1 MFICTQFLY
10 RYNTSNNNSKMY
22 DLLELIVFELAAPER
37 KKFDNEQSLESITES
52 MRCYKTKV
60 KKR

>member
-1 MFICTQFLY
+1 
-10 RYNTSNNNSKMY
+10 MY
-22 DLLELIVFELAAPER
+22 DLLELIVFELAAPES
-37 KKFDNEQSLESITES
+37 KKFDNEQSPESITES

>member
-10 RYNTSNNNSKMY
+10 RYNTSNNKSKMY
-22 DLLELIVFELAAPER
+22 DLLALIVFELAALES

-52 MRCYKTKV
+52 MRYYK
-60 KKR
+60 KK